1 MKTLANHRRHPAA
14 ALVVILVG
22 LLVTGALY
30 AVANSATQAQSS
42 EQGDATQILNGKK
55 LFLEGCSSC
64 HGIAGQGTNNG
75 PTLIGVGSAAVH
87 FQVSTGRMPLANPG
101 AQAPV
106 KPRDYSETDIAAMAA
121 YVASLAPGPAIPTA
135 EDLDFSGSDVAVGGE
150 LFRANCSQ
158 CHQAAARGGALSNGK
173 YAPNLMEATPQ
184 EIYEAMLTGP
194 QNMPVF
200 ADSTLPTEDKKA
212 ITAYI
217 EGLKTS
223 DDPGG
228 WALGRFGPVTE
239 GLFMW
244 IGGLLLV
251 VACAIWIGAK
261 VR

>member
-1 MKTLANHRRHPAA
+1 MKTLAHHRRHPAA
-14 ALVVILVG
+14 VIVAILVG
-22 LLVTGALY
+22 LLVTGGLY
-30 AVANSATQAQSS
+30 TVANSATEAQSA
-42 EQGDATQILNGKK
+42 EQDATQILNGKK

-64 HGIAGQGTNNG
+64 HGIAAQGTNNG

-87 FQVSTGRMPLANPG
+87 FQVATGRMPLANPA
-101 AQAPV
+101 AQAPQ
-106 KPRDYSETDIAAMAA
+106 KPADYSETDIAAMAA
-121 YVASLAPGPAIPTA
+121 YVASLAPGPAIPSA
-135 EDLDFSGSDVAVGGE
+135 EDLDYVDADTAVGGE

-158 CHQAAARGGALSNGK
+158 CHQAAGRGGALSDGK

-200 ADSTLPTEDKKA
+200 ADSTMPREDKQA
-212 ITAYI
+212 IINYI
-217 EGLKTS
+217 ETLKTS

-244 IGGLLLV
+244 VGGLLLV

>member
-1 MKTLANHRRHPAA
+1 MNTLARHRRHPAA
-14 ALVVILVG
+14 VIVAILVG
-22 LLVTGALY
+22 LLVTGGLY
-30 AVANSATQAQSS
+30 TVVNSATQAQSA
-42 EQGDATQILNGKK
+42 EQDATQVLNGKK

-64 HGIAGQGTNNG
+64 HGIAAQGTQNG

-87 FQVSTGRMPLANPG
+87 FQVATGRMPLANPG
-101 AQAPV
+101 AQAPQ
-106 KPRDYSETDIAAMAA
+106 KPRDYSETEIAAMAA

-135 EDLDFSGSDVAVGGE
+135 EDLDYANADVAEGGE

-158 CHQAAARGGALSNGK
+158 CHQAAGRGGALSNGK
-173 YAPNLMEATPQ
+173 YAPNLMGATPQ

-200 ADSTLPTEDKKA
+200 GDSTLPREDKQA
-212 ITAYI
+212 IIAYI
-217 EGLKTS
+217 ETLKTS

-244 IGGLLLV
+244 IGALLLV

>member
-1 MKTLANHRRHPAA
+1 MKTLARHRRHPAA
-14 ALVVILVG
+14 VFVVIMIG
-22 LLVTGALY
+22 LLLTGAVFAL
-30 AVANSATQAQSS
+30 ANKATEAQSA
-42 EQGDATQILNGKK
+42 EQDATAVLNGKK

-64 HGIAGQGTNNG
+64 HGINAQGTQNG
-75 PTLIGVGSAAVH
+75 PTLIGVGAAAVH

-101 AQAPV
+101 AQAPQ
-106 KPRDYSETDIAAMAA
+106 KPRDYSDTDIAALAA
-121 YVASLAPGPAIPTA
+121 FVASLAPGPAIPTA
-135 EDLDFSGSDVAVGGE
+135 ADLDWADADSAVGGE

-158 CHQAAARGGALSNGK
+158 CHQAAGRGGALSNGK

-200 ADSTLPTEDKKA
+200 ADSTLPKEDKKA
-212 ITAYI
+212 IIAYI
-217 EGLKTS
+217 EGLRAS

-251 VACAIWIGAK
+251 VAGAIWIGAK

>member
-1 MKTLANHRRHPAA
+1 MKTLATHRRHPAA
-14 ALVVILVG
+14 VLVVILVG
-22 LLVTGALY
+22 LLVTGASY
-30 AVANSATQAQSS
+30 VVANSATEAKSAD
-42 EQGDATQILNGKK
+42 EVATQIEDGKR

-64 HGIAGQGTNNG
+64 HGTAAQGTQNG
-75 PTLIGVGSAAVH
+75 PTLIGVGSAAVD
-87 FQVSTGRMPLANPG
+87 FQMATGRMPLANPG
-101 AQAPV
+101 PQAPA
-106 KPRDYSETDIAAMAA
+106 KYPEYTETQIASIAA
-121 YVASLAPGPAIPTA
+121 YIASLAPGPAIPTA
-135 EDLDFSGSDVAVGGE
+135 EDLDYSGADIAVGGE

-158 CHQAAARGGALSNGK
+158 CHQAAGRGGALSNGK
-173 YAPNLMEATPQ
+173 YAPNLMEATPA

-200 ADSTLPTEDKKA
+200 ADSTMPTEDKQA

-217 EGLKTS
+217 QTLKTS

-244 IGGLLLV
+244 IGGLLLAI
-251 VACAIWIGAK
+251 ACAIWIGSK

>member
-1 MKTLANHRRHPAA
+1 MKTLAHHRRHPAA
-14 ALVVILVG
+14 VLVVIMVA
-22 LLVTGALY
+22 LLLTGGLY
-30 AVANSATQAQSS
+30 AVANRATEAQSA
-42 EQGDATQILNGKK
+42 EADPTMLLNGKK

-64 HGIAGQGTNNG
+64 HGTDAQGTANG
-75 PTLIGVGSAAVH
+75 PTLIGVGAAAVH
-87 FQVSTGRMPLANPG
+87 FQVATGRMPLANPG
-101 AQAPV
+101 PQAPQ

-121 YVASLAPGPAIPTA
+121 YVASLAPGPEIPTA
-135 EDLDFSGSDVAVGGE
+135 ADLDYADADVAVGGE

-158 CHQAAARGGALSNGK
+158 CHQAAGRGGALSNGK
-173 YAPNLMEATPQ
+173 VAPNLMEATPQ
-184 EIYEAMLTGP
+184 EIYEAMITGP

-200 ADSTLPTEDKKA
+200 GNSTLPTEDKKA
-212 ITAYI
+212 IIAYI

-239 GLFMW
+239 GLFLW

-251 VACAIWIGAK
+251 IAAAIWIGAK

>member
-1 MKTLANHRRHPAA
+1 M
-14 ALVVILVG
+14 
-22 LLVTGALY
+22 
-30 AVANSATQAQSS
+30 
-42 EQGDATQILNGKK
+42 
-55 LFLEGCSSC
+55 
-64 HGIAGQGTNNG
+64 
-75 PTLIGVGSAAVH
+75 
-87 FQVSTGRMPLANPG
+87 
-101 AQAPV
+101 
-106 KPRDYSETDIAAMAA
+106 KPRDYSETEIAAMAA
-121 YVASLAPGPAIPTA
+121 YVASLAPGPAIPTS
-135 EDLDFSGSDVAVGGE
+135 EDLDWADADTAVGGE

-158 CHQAAARGGALSNGK
+158 CHQAAGRGGALSKGK

-200 ADSTLPTEDKKA
+200 ADSTLPEEDKQA
-212 ITAYI
+212 IINYVET
-217 EGLKTS
+217 LKTS

-251 VACAIWIGAK
+251 IACAIWIGAK